1 MHGTGEVQKRKF
13 IMGKV
18 LLVDDDV
25 ELCEMLA
32 EYLAPEGFEV
42 ESAHDGKSGAQ
53 RAVEGGFDV
62 VVLDVMLPRLN
73 GFDALNRIRSS
84 SQVPVLMLT
93 ARGDDLD
100 RIVGLEMG
108 ADDYLPKPCN
118 PRELVAR
125 LRAVL
130 RRTQSTVTPK
140 FSAPDSEVLRSGR
153 LELRPGARLAML
165 GNQTL
170 ELTSTEYSLLEVLVR
185 QAGKVVSKEQ
195 LSEQALGRDLVRYD
209 RSIDVHVSNLRRKL
223 GPETGEMPLI
233 QTVRGVGY
241 QLTTD

>member
-1 MHGTGEVQKRKF
+1 MS
-13 IMGKV
+13 KV
-18 LLVDDDV
+18 LLVDDDI

-42 ESAHDGKSGAQ
+42 DAAHDGESGAQ
-53 RAVEGGFDV
+53 RAIEGGFDV

-73 GFDALNRIRSS
+73 GFDALNRIRGA

-125 LRAVL
+125 LRAIL
-130 RRTQSTVTPK
+130 RRAQSIA
-140 FSAPDSEVLRSGR
+140 SAQSSVVEDEVLRSGE
-153 LELRPGARLAML
+153 LELRPGARVAKLD
-165 GNQTL
+165 NRTL

-185 QAGKVVSKEQ
+185 QAGQVVSKEQ
-195 LSEQALGRDLVRYD
+195 LSERALGRELARYD

-223 GPETGEMPLI
+223 GAETDRAQPI

-241 QLTTD
+241 QLTRD